1 MRRLVH
7 LIYGVIKSNRTFDMA
22 IPMRGLA
29 FQDGI

>member
-7 LIYGVIKSNRTFDMA
+7 LIYGVINSGKRFDME

>member
-7 LIYGVIKSNRTFDMA
+7 LIYGVINSDRSFDLE
-22 IPMRGLA
+22 ILMRSLA